1 VNNPLVQPDPGL
13 FIWTIVTFLVLVAL
27 LRKFAWGPLLAALDA
42 RQQAIVG
49 SLRDV
54 ELAKAELERAH
65 QESGKVIAAARTEA
79 EGMIASARAV
89 ADRLGDDLRLKA
101 QEEAAA
107 VMRRAERDIQIE
119 TGRAIEQVR
128 REAIDIGV
136 AIASKVV
143 RHTISKDDNLAIIQD
158 TIQQIEATPRH

>member
-42 RQQAIVG
+42 RQQAIVR
-49 SLRDV
+49 SMRDV
-54 ELAKAELERAH
+54 EQARAELERAH
-65 QESGKVIAAARTEA
+65 QESGKVMAATRTEA
-79 EGMIASARAV
+79 EGMIASARV
-89 ADRLGDDLRLKA
+89 SADRFGDELRRKA
-101 QEEAAA
+101 QEDAAA
-107 VMRRAERDIQIE
+107 LLKRAERDIQIE

-143 RHTISKDDNLAIIQD
+143 RHNISKDDNLAIIQD
-158 TIQQIEATPRH
+158 TIQQIESAPRH

>member
-1 VNNPLVQPDPGL
+1 MNNPLVQPDPGL

-42 RQQAIVG
+42 RQQAIVK

-54 ELAKAELERAH
+54 EQAKAELERAH
-65 QESGKVIAAARTEA
+65 VESGKVIAAARTEA
-79 EGMIASARAV
+79 EGMIAGARVA
-89 ADRLGDDLRLKA
+89 ADRFGDELRRKA
-101 QEEAAA
+101 QEEASALLK
-107 VMRRAERDIQIE
+107 RAERDIQIE

-143 RHTISKDDNLAIIQD
+143 RHNISKDDNLAIIQD
-158 TIQQIEATPRH
+158 TIQQIESTPRH